1 MIHLEYATVQLAAV
15 MCAIRFPVAAGT
27 APDGSAV
34 PLADKYVLCVENLE
48 AGAVW
53 IPRRAGGLGVG
64 AGDAAGAGAGAGR
77 GRLDA
82 AGIGHDAGVDLDGDE
97 GPQVARDHHGQQD
110 VEEDDDGDA
119 GRQLLLAGNQELPCR
134 FGTQPSDVSNP
145 GHERGPSRGAGTRML
160 TADALCGDVARE
172 ADTGGQD
179 HGHGAGDPSV
189 DGRYAPDGRH
199 GSSSARRSSSRS
211 GEVAQ
216 GFGQEAAIVRPTA
229 GGVTVG
235 VSVSGE
241 LPAGTGAGQRWVR

>member
-1 MIHLEYATVQLAAV
+1 MNCTKNMKATTRCQRTEGREGEGVSSPRRSRRKRTGLRHYASDPGAIMIHLEYATVQLAAV

-27 APDGSAV
+27 APDGAAV

-82 AGIGHDAGVDLDGDE
+82 AG
-97 GPQVARDHHGQQD
+97 
-110 VEEDDDGDA
+110 
-119 GRQLLLAGNQELPCR
+119 QLLLAGNQELPCR

-172 ADTGGQD
+172 AATGGQD

-189 DGRYAPDGRH
+189 DGRYAPAGRH

-235 VSVSGE
+235 
-241 LPAGTGAGQRWVR
+241 